1 MGTFEYAMVLV
12 SIIIGL
18 ALTHVLSALG
28 AAVHR
33 LRGHGDPIRLESV
46 YLLWVG
52 YVLIW
57 LVSFWWWEFRFQAL
71 EVEWTYGLYLF
82 LILYATSL
90 FLIAVILIPSRM
102 VGIRDSYQYFME
114 GRRWFFGAILF
125 GLSIDVADTFLKG
138 MNWGTHPLYVGFTG
152 SQILL
157 CFVGMFSERRRVQ
170 VVVAAISF
178 AMQLAVMF
186 LGLPLSGSG

>member
-1 MGTFEYAMVLV
+1 MGTFEYVMVLV

-46 YLLWVG
+46 YLFWVG

-102 VGIRDSYQYFME
+102 VGIRDSYEYFME
-114 GRRWFFGAILF
+114 GRRWFFGALLL
-125 GLSIDVADTFLKG
+125 GLGIDVADSFLKG
-138 MNWGTHPLYVGFTG
+138 IEWGTRPVFVGFIG
-152 SQILL
+152 SHIIL
-157 CFVGMFSERRRVQ
+157 CMVGVFSERRRVQ
-170 VVVAAISF
+170 VVVAAVSL

-186 LGLPLSGSG
+186 WGLPLPGSG